1 MATPKFKP
9 CMQHQPMLL
18 PPSVEELI
26 PEGALVRV
34 VDSIVDGM
42 DRSVL
47 ESAYPGGGAS
57 AHDPSMMLKVVLFC
71 YSSGIY
77 SSRKIAAAT
86 RENVSLMWLTGMRPL
101 DHSTVN
107 RFRSERIRP
116 VFEDVFSEV
125 IAVLAEA
132 GHITLDTYFL
142 DGTKI
147 EANANKF
154 TFVWKNSTDRYQDAL
169 RRKVHAHLE
178 AIDEMNDEEEAL
190 APEDP
195 SEVDADAIRDAADR
209 INARLKAKREAGQ
222 GKDAEAKELRRASG
236 AIGRDYLP
244 RMERYER
251 HQAAFAGRESFSKTD
266 PDATFMRMKDDA
278 MGNGQLKAGYNV
290 QAGTE
295 NRFVVDA
302 TVHQRPG
309 DTACAIPHCEHAKE
323 RIGHLPASIV
333 ADAGYGSEENYA
345 YLEREGADAYVKH
358 NEFFRECRNKKWRD
372 DEMRVANWE
381 YDEKSDEYTC
391 PEGRTLAFLKESRRT
406 SDLGYESTVRV
417 YGCADCSGCPRRA
430 RCSKSADPDSPRQIR
445 VNPTLNAFR
454 RRASEMLRT
463 EAGSALRKRRSVD
476 VETVFGDIKRNLG
489 FTRFTL
495 RGLEKVT
502 LEWRLV
508 ATGHNIRKL
517 FLAESKKGKPIAGAT
532 A

>member
-9 CMQHQPMLL
+9 CMQHQPMLF

-57 AHDPSMMLKVVLFC
+57 AYDPSMMLKVILFC

-86 RENVSLMWLTGMRPL
+86 RENVNLMWLTGMRPL
-101 DHSTVN
+101 DHNTVN

-116 VFEDVFSEV
+116 VFEDIFSEV
-125 IAVLAEA
+125 VAVLAEA
-132 GHITLDTYFL
+132 GHVTLDTYFL

-154 TFVWKNSTDRYQDAL
+154 TFVWKKSTDRYQDAL

-190 APEDP
+190 APGDP
-195 SEVDADAIRDAADR
+195 SEVDADAIRDAAGR
-209 INARLKAKREAGQ
+209 INARLKARREAGR
-222 GKDAEAKELRRASG
+222 GKDREAKELRKASG
-236 AIGRDYLP
+236 SIRRDYLP
-244 RMERYER
+244 RMEKYER
-251 HQAAFAGRESFSKTD
+251 QQAVFAGRKSFSKTD
-266 PDATFMRMKDDA
+266 ADATFMRMKDDA
-278 MGNGQLKAGYNV
+278 MGNGQLKAAYNV

-295 NRFVVDA
+295 NQFIVGT

-309 DTACAIPHCEHAKE
+309 DTACAIPHCEHVKE
-323 RIGHLPASIV
+323 RIGHLPANFV

-345 YLEREGADAYVKH
+345 YLEAEGVDAYVKH
-358 NEFFRECRNKKWRD
+358 GEFFRECHNRKCRE
-372 DEMRVANWE
+372 DEMRVANWG
-381 YDEKSDEYTC
+381 YDEESDEHAC
-391 PEGRTLAFLKESRRT
+391 PEGRTLAFIRESKRA
-406 SDLGYESTVRV
+406 SELGYESAVRT
-417 YGCADCSGCPRRA
+417 YERGDCSGRSRRA
-430 RCSKSADPDSPRQIR
+430 RCSKSADPDSPKRIQA
-445 VNPTLNAFR
+445 NPALNAFKS
-454 RRASEMLRT
+454 RAGEMPRT

-476 VETVFGDIKRNLG
+476 VETVFGDVKRNLG
-489 FTRFTL
+489 FTRFTP

-502 LEWRLV
+502 LGWRLV
-508 ATGHNIRKL
+508 AAGHNIRKL
-517 FLAESKKGKPIAGAT
+517 FLAECEKGKRAAGAM